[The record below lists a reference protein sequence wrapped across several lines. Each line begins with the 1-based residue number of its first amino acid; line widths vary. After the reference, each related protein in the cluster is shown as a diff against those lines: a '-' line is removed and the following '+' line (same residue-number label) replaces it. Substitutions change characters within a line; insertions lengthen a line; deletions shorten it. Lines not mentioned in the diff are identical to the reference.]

1 MAAFKQF
8 NSQDI
13 IISPLEV
20 NKGFTFQG
28 NALTGSDV
36 GIDRFL
42 GKKGN
47 YLISGSF
54 LTGQIEGQKVPQTLI
69 YDSVKHLYYSNYLFG
84 SDGFISNANTASK
97 GLDGILRGV
106 GYQTNHYNYEQNT
119 VYPNKLFPTASN
131 SPIGVISFPSKL
143 FGDYIQPNSIR
154 IESAVSGTI
163 IDDGQGRLLMDDSDP
178 NFVGNVGDLS
188 YVGNVIY
195 QHGIAIITDDIVR
208 GFDASGSLYGAATYG
223 YSLYG
228 GSSIDEIGF
237 ISTFTDSVNVTC
249 SFSSSYKLF
258 ETQYKC
264 TLGESEFNYSLNP
277 STLSGSEGKLY
288 DEFTGSYFDPY
299 ITTIGMYNHNYELL
313 AIGKLA
319 KPLPTS
325 RTTDTT
331 ILINI
336 DR

>member
-13 IISPLEV
+13 IISPLEI
-20 NKGFTFQG
+20 NKGFSFQG
-28 NALTGSDV
+28 NALTGSNV

-47 YLISGSF
+47 FLISGSS
-54 LTGQIEGQKVPQTLI
+54 LTGKIEGQKISENLI
-69 YDSVKHLYYSNYLFG
+69 YESVKHLYYSNYVFG
-84 SDGFISNANTASK
+84 DKGFISNANTSSR
-97 GLDGILRGV
+97 GLDRILRGPY
-106 GYQTNHYNYEQNT
+106 YQTNYYNYEQNT
-119 VYPNKLFPTASN
+119 VYPNKLFPTGSSA
-131 SPIGVISFPSKL
+131 PVGVISIPSKL
-143 FGDYIQPNSIR
+143 FGDYVQPNSIR
-154 IESAVSGTI
+154 IESAVSA
-163 IDDGQGRLLMDDSDP
+163 
-178 NFVGNVGDLS
+178 GDLF

-195 QHGIAIITDDIVR
+195 QHGIAIITDDVVR
-208 GFDASGSLYGAATYG
+208 GFDTSASSYGQATYG
-223 YSLYG
+223 FSHYG
-228 GSSIDEIGF
+228 GASVDELGF
-237 ISTFTDSVNVTC
+237 ISTFIDSVNITC
-249 SFSSSYKLF
+249 SFSSSYELF

-277 STLSGSEGKLY
+277 SVLSGSEGKLY
-288 DEFTGSYFDPY
+288 DKFTGSYFDPY
-299 ITTIGMYNHNYELL
+299 VTTVGMYNHNYELL

>member
-13 IISPLEV
+13 IISPLEI
-20 NKGFTFQG
+20 NKGFSFQG

-47 YLISGSF
+47 FLISGSS
-54 LTGQIEGQKVPQTLI
+54 LTGKIEGQKIPENLI
-69 YDSVKHLYYSNYLFG
+69 YESVKHLYYSNYVFG
-84 SDGFISNANTASK
+84 DKGFISNANTSSR
-97 GLDGILRGV
+97 GLDGILRGPY
-106 GYQTNHYNYEQNT
+106 YQTNYYNYEQNT
-119 VYPNKLFPTASN
+119 VYPNKLFPTGSSA
-131 SPIGVISFPSKL
+131 PVGVISIPSKL
-143 FGDYIQPNSIR
+143 FGDYVQPNSIR

-178 NFVGNVGDLS
+178 NFTGNAGDLF

-195 QHGIAIITDDIVR
+195 QHGIAIITDDVVR
-208 GFDASGSLYGAATYG
+208 GFDTSASSYGQATYG
-223 YSLYG
+223 FSHYG
-228 GSSIDEIGF
+228 GASVDELGF
-237 ISTFTDSVNVTC
+237 ISTFIDSVNITC
-249 SFSSSYKLF
+249 SFSSSYELF

-277 STLSGSEGKLY
+277 SVLSGSEGKLY
-288 DEFTGSYFDPY
+288 DKFTGSYFDPY
-299 ITTIGMYNHNYELL
+299 VTTVGMYNHNYELL